1 MPKKIIVTCDGC
13 GCEPDPNKNFLMVNG
28 AVVKFTV
35 NGPQR
40 VILDQYFCYECADK
54 ILQTIEKL
62 HDPKGAN
69 PMVANNG

>member
-1 MPKKIIVTCDGC
+1 MPKKVIITCDGC
-13 GCEPDPNKNFLMVNG
+13 NVEPAPDKNFIVVQG

-40 VILDQYFCYECADK
+40 VILDQYFCYECTDK

-62 HDPKGAN
+62 HDEKRTDI
-69 PMVANNG
+69 VA